1 MNLKN
6 FIQRIQNTINPQ
18 RDTPELKDE
27 VVLKFLR
34 VLENAR
40 EEELSCSEMYARLD
54 EFVETEVQGEDA
66 DKITPLVHEHLDMCP
81 ECCEEYEALLTVL
94 EHTKEEQ

>member
-1 MNLKN
+1 MNSWKH
-6 FIQRIQNTINPQ
+6 
-18 RDTPELKDE
+18 
-27 VVLKFLR
+27 
-34 VLENAR
+34 
-40 EEELSCSEMYARLD
+40 
-54 EFVETEVQGEDA
+54 EVQGEDA

>member
-1 MNLKN
+1 MNIKN
-6 FIQRIQNTINPQ
+6 FIQRIQNTFSPKQ
-18 RDTPELKDE
+18 DTLELKDE

-40 EEELSCSEMYARLD
+40 EEDLSCTEMYARLD
-54 EFVETEVQGEDA
+54 EFVANEVQGEDA
-66 DKITPLVHEHLDMCP
+66 EKIAPLVHEHLDMCP

-94 EHTKEEQ
+94 EHTKEE

>member
-1 MNLKN
+1 MNIKT
-6 FIQRIQNTINPQ
+6 FIQRIQNTFNPQ
-18 RDTPELKDE
+18 QDTTELKDE

-40 EEELSCSEMYARLD
+40 EDELSCSEMYARLD
-54 EFVETEVQGEDA
+54 EFVENEVQGEDA

>member
-1 MNLKN
+1 MNLKK

-18 RDTPELKDE
+18 RDMLELKDE

-40 EEELSCSEMYARLD
+40 EEELSCIEMYARLD
-54 EFVETEVQGEDA
+54 EFVEAEVQGEDA

>member
-1 MNLKN
+1 MNIKN
-6 FIQRIQNTINPQ
+6 FIQRIQNTFNPKQ
-18 RDTPELKDE
+18 DSLELKDE

-40 EEELSCSEMYARLD
+40 EEELSCTEMYARLD
-54 EFVETEVQGEDA
+54 EFVENEVQSKDA
-66 DKITPLVHEHLDMCP
+66 DKITPLIQEHLDMCP

-94 EHTKEEQ
+94 EHTKE

>member
-1 MNLKN
+1 MNIKS
-6 FIQRIQNTINPQ
+6 FIQRIQNTFNPQ
-18 RDTPELKDE
+18 QDTTELKDE

-40 EEELSCSEMYARLD
+40 EDELSCSEMYARLD

>member
-1 MNLKN
+1 MNIKN
-6 FIQRIQNTINPQ
+6 FIQRIQNTFNPKQ
-18 RDTPELKDE
+18 DSLELKDE

-40 EEELSCSEMYARLD
+40 EEDLSCTEMYARLD
-54 EFVETEVQGEDA
+54 EFVENEVQGEDA
-66 DKITPLVHEHLDMCP
+66 EKIAPLVHEHLDMCP

-94 EHTKEEQ
+94 EHTKEE